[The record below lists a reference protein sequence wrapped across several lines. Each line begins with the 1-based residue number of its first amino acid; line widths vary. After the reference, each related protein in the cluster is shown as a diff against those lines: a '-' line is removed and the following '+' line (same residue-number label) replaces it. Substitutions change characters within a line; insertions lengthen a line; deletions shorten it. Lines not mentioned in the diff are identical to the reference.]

1 MLQTSRNGGKDCI
14 GNSRITQQ
22 CQKKQCPVAVDC
34 KWSNWEKSGTC
45 SKSCGGGTQTWQ
57 RTELIKSKYGGTPC
71 QGEATFTEDCNTVSC
86 PDQGKWIS
94 CYRYFYQIVFRY
106 LSQIES
112 DYFNLWLS
120 GCKNN

>member
-1 MLQTSRNGGKDCI
+1 MISVPEDCHWSSWSTWSPCSKSCGNGQKAKTRTVLQTARNGGKDCV

-34 KWSNWEKSGTC
+34 KWSNWEKSGAC

-86 PDQGKWIS
+86 PDQGK
-94 CYRYFYQIVFRY
+94 
-106 LSQIES
+106 
-112 DYFNLWLS
+112 
-120 GCKNN
+120 